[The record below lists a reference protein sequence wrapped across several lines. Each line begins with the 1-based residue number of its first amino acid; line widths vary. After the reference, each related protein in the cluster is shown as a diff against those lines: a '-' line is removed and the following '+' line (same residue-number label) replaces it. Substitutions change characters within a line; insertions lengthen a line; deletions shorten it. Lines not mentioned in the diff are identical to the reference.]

1 MTHTFASD
9 KAAKLKRL
17 PLLRVMNAI
26 GMVAWK
32 EAAYNDAEQKMRL
45 LHPLTWLFIVVSF
58 FVHAF
63 MQGVPST
70 VEDLRDTIK
79 NDAVWF

>member
-9 KAAKLKRL
+9 KAAKLKRM
-17 PLLRVMNAI
+17 PLLRVMNAV

-32 EAAYNDAEQKMRL
+32 EAAYNDAEQKARL

-70 VEDLRDTIK
+70 VEDLKGTIK
-79 NDAVWF
+79 NNTVWF